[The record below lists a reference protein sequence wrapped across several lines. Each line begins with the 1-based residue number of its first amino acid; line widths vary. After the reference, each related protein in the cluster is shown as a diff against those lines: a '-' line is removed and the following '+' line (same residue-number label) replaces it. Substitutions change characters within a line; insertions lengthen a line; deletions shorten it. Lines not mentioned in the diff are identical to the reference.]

1 MIHPVIHLLASRPE
15 LFADHVAGY
24 GQLVAAQVTDAAAGW
39 RQRAL
44 LGLAALL
51 ALAASL
57 GLAGFALLLA
67 AAVPVE
73 DMPMPWLL
81 VAVPVVGLT
90 VAIICGLLARR
101 PLASLSLEPL
111 RAQMAADKALLRELE
126 EVHAHA

>member
-1 MIHPVIHLLASRPE
+1 MVHPVIHLLASRPE

-51 ALAASL
+51 ALVASF
-57 GLAGFALLLA
+57 GLAGMALLLA
-67 AAVPVE
+67 AAVPVDE
-73 DMPMPWLL
+73 MPMPWLL
-81 VAVPVVGLT
+81 IAVPATGMLVAVV
-90 VAIICGLLARR
+90 CGLMARR

>member
-24 GQLVAAQVTDAAAGW
+24 GQLVAAQVADAASGW

-51 ALAASL
+51 ALVASL
-57 GLAGFALLLA
+57 GLAGMALLIA
-67 AAVPVE
+67 AAVPID

-81 VAVPVVGLT
+81 VAVPLIGLAIAVV
-90 VAIICGLLARR
+90 CGVMARR